1 MKRKSN
7 IEMAVLNQISHVL
20 VHQRDVSSLLKEV
33 LDILYCEMGLSRGT
47 VTLLRDNTLFIEA
60 SHGLSK
66 AEEERGKYNVGE
78 GITGKVAATG
88 KPIIIP
94 EIVDEPG
101 FLDRTGTRAR
111 QRGVAF
117 ICVPILYKEQVV
129 GTMSIDRVKN
139 DSTNL
144 EHDQNLLETVAN
156 ILADAVAAILREY
169 EERQRLLE
177 ENRRLKQELDRGIRP
192 QNIVGTCSAMR
203 SIYSMIEQVADSQAT
218 VLIRGA
224 SGTGK
229 ELVARAIHHSSKRSK
244 RQFVAVN
251 CAALPENLIE
261 SELFGHEKGSF
272 TGAIAKRMGRAESA
286 DGGTLFLDEIG
297 DLSPQVQVKLLRFLQ
312 EKTFERVGSNQTI
325 KVDVRILAA
334 TSRDLEQLMLEGIF
348 REDLYYRLN
357 VFPLHMP
364 SLHER
369 RSDIMLLADHFLDKY
384 NKVYSKTVKRISTP
398 AINMMMGYH
407 WPGNVRELENCI
419 ERAVLTAT
427 DEVIHGYNLPP
438 SLQTGQ
444 ATNTATIIQ
453 DNSADLTTMV
463 ASFERELIVDA
474 LKMKRGNVA
483 SAARQLGS
491 TPRIIHYK
499 IAHLNI
505 DPITYK

>member
-1 MKRKSN
+1 MKRKRN

-47 VTLLRDNTLFIEA
+47 VTLLRDDTLFIEA
-60 SHGLSK
+60 SHGLNRV
-66 AEEERGKYNVGE
+66 EEERGKYNVGE

-94 EIVDEPG
+94 EIVEEPG

-139 DSTNL
+139 ATTDL

-169 EERQRLLE
+169 DERQRLLE
-177 ENRRLKQELDRGIRP
+177 ENRRLKQELDRGLRP

-203 SIYSMIEQVADSQAT
+203 LIYSMIEQVADSQAT

-272 TGAIAKRMGRAESA
+272 TGAIARRTGRAENA

-297 DLSPQVQVKLLRFLQ
+297 DLSQQVQVKLLRFLQ

-334 TSRDLEQLMLEGIF
+334 TSRDLEQLMKDGLF

-364 SLHER
+364 SLYER

-398 AINMMMGYH
+398 AINMMMAYH

-419 ERAVLTAT
+419 ERAVLMAT

-453 DNSADLTTMV
+453 DNSADLVTMV

-499 IAHLNI
+499 ITRLNI
-505 DPITYK
+505 DPMTYK